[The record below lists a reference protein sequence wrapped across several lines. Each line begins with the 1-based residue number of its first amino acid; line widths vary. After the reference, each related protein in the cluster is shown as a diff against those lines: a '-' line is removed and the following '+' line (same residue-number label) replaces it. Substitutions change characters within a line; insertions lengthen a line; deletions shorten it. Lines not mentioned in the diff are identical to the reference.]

1 MSIELEAKIEGLLY
15 YKGDEVS
22 IKEIASLLK
31 VKEEE
36 VQESLD
42 KLEVSLS
49 NRGIVLVRQNDRVVL
64 GITGELSDL
73 ITSLRKEEINRDL
86 SKASLETLSII
97 LYKNGI
103 TRSEIDFIR
112 GVNSSFILRSLLI
125 RGLIEKVTE
134 SKKSRK
140 VFYKPTIET
149 LSYMN
154 IKKVEDLPNYTEV
167 ISKLEE
173 NLNQQN
179 KND

>member
-15 YKGDEVS
+15 YKGEEVS
-22 IKEIASLLK
+22 IKEISRLLE

-36 VQESLD
+36 VIESLD
-42 KLEVSLS
+42 KLEANLS
-49 NRGIVLVRQNDRVVL
+49 NRGIVLVRQNDKVVL
-64 GITGELSDL
+64 GITAELSDL

-86 SKASLETLSII
+86 SKASLETLSIV
-97 LYKNGI
+97 LYKNGV

-125 RGLIEKVTE
+125 RGLIEKVT
-134 SKKSRK
+134 KTKNSRR
-140 VFYKPTIET
+140 VLYKPTIET

-154 IKKVEDLPNYTEV
+154 VKKIEDLPNYTEV
-167 ISKLEE
+167 VSKLEE